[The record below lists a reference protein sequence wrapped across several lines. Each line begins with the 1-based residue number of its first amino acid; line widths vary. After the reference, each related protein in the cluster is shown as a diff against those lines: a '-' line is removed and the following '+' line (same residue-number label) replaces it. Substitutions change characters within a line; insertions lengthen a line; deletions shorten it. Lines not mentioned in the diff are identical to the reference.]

1 MKRSFALILTV
12 VILTGVLF
20 VGRPICPSGVPG
32 VFEAAAAEEEAALTP
47 ETPDYCLLS
56 FL

>member
-20 VGRPICPSGVPG
+20 VGRPVGPSGAPG
-32 VFEAAAAEEEAALTP
+32 VFEAAAAEEEAAPTP